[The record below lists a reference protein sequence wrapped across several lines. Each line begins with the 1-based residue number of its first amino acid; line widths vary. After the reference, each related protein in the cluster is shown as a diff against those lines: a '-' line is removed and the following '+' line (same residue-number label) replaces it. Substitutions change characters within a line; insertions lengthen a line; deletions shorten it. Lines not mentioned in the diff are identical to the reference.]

1 MYEVK
6 ESAQLKTLLFRLTM
20 LSVFSLFY
28 LDKANEEF
36 ILGIE
41 QVWFYQL
48 IDYIM
53 RGVIYEYILFRF
65 RIKYVLECMLINMLS
80 K

>member
-1 MYEVK
+1 MYEIK
-6 ESAQLKTLLFRLTM
+6 ESAQLKKLLFKLTM
-20 LSVFSLFY
+20 LSALVCFILTK
-28 LDKANEEF
+28 LTEEF

-53 RGVIYEYILFRF
+53 RGNL
-65 RIKYVLECMLINMLS
+65 
-80 K
+80 

>member
-20 LSVFSLFY
+20 LSVLVCFILTK
-28 LDKANEEF
+28 LTEEF

-53 RGVIYEYILFRF
+53 RGNL
-65 RIKYVLECMLINMLS
+65 
-80 K
+80 

>member
-1 MYEVK
+1 MNEIR
-6 ESAQLKTLLFRLTM
+6 ESAQLKKLLFRLTM
-20 LSVFSLFY
+20 VSVLVCFILTK
-28 LDKANEEF
+28 LTEEY

-53 RGVIYEYILFRF
+53 RGNL
-65 RIKYVLECMLINMLS
+65 
-80 K
+80 